1 MRDSQG
7 VCRHPSGTISM
18 REKRAGNRP
27 LDRDFYN
34 AWRPRVS
41 LAWLPEEWREF
52 QTGIRDHLPPAPEL
66 TTVQQRLLFQ
76 AASAV
81 RAAAILLDAGSN
93 RLPGEFALPE
103 SATQSAALQL
113 LLVATLK
120 HLGDWGEGLS
130 PASPPEN
137 PVGLILKYLFV
148 DRRAFVEAVTTA
160 SSCDKCYFYLDGDSR
175 KVVYSTAIGGR
186 SELDLPEALL
196 AGFLWWALISE
207 WCWPAMEMS

>member
-1 MRDSQG
+1 MRNNQT
-7 VCRHPSGTISM
+7 VCRHSSGTFGM
-18 REKRAGNRP
+18 RNKRAGNRP

-34 AWRPRVS
+34 AWRPGVS

-66 TTVQQRLLFQ
+66 TDVQQRLLFQ

-81 RAAAILLDAGSN
+81 RAAAILLDSGNN

-113 LLVATLK
+113 LLVATVK
-120 HLGDWGEGLS
+120 HLGDWGDGLS

-137 PVGLILKYLFV
+137 PVGLLIKYLFV
-148 DRRAFVEAVTTA
+148 DRSAFVEAVTTA
-160 SSCDKCYFYLDGDSR
+160 GSCAQCYFYLDGDSR
-175 KVVYSTAIGGR
+175 KVVYSTITGGR
-186 SELDLPEALL
+186 RELDLAEALL
-196 AGFLWWALISE
+196 VGFLCWALISE
-207 WCWPAMEMS
+207 WCWPAMEMP